1 MISRENIIS
10 AARELIGV
18 PYLHQ
23 GRNVRTGIDCVGL
36 LVLIGQIIGYEEI
49 HDLADYRRVPSSS
62 TLLEFLK
69 RNLDEISLEQIQA
82 GDFVLMT
89 LGGRKARHTAVIS
102 SLETDLVKGKEP
114 MLIHAL
120 NDGNITRV
128 IEQPVKRWQ
137 HLFVKG
143 FQAKGLI

>member
-1 MISRENIIS
+1 MISRENIVA

-23 GRNVRTGIDCVGL
+23 GRDTRTGIDCVGL
-36 LVLIGQIIGYEEI
+36 LVLIGQKIGYEEI

-62 TLLEFLK
+62 TLLEFLNK
-69 RNLDEISLEQIQA
+69 NLEEVPLNEIQA
-82 GDFVLMT
+82 GDFLLLT

-102 SLETDLVKGKEP
+102 SLQIDLAKGKEP

-128 IEQPVKRWQ
+128 IEQPIKRWQ